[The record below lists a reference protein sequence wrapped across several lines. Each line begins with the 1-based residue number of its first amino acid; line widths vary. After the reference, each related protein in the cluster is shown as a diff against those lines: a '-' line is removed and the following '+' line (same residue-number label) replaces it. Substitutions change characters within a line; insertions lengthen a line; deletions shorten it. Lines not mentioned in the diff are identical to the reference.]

1 MIRWFLL
8 QNRAGRTRLAK
19 YYVPVDDESKRRTE
33 YDVFKTL
40 SSRENKWS
48 NIAEFQDYKLVFRRY
63 AHLYFIMCLDMGD
76 NELAALEAIHLFVEI
91 LDHFFTSVTELDIV
105 LNFHKAYLILD
116 EFILAGELQ
125 ESSKQV
131 ILERIGQL
139 EGHDVANS

>member
-19 YYVPVDDESKRRTE
+19 YYVPMDDNQKRKNE
-33 YDVFKTL
+33 YDVFRTL
-40 SSRENKWS
+40 SGRESKWS
-48 NIAEFQDYKLVFRRY
+48 NIAEYKEYKLVFRRY
-63 AHLYFIMCLDMGD
+63 AHLYFIMCLDVGD

-139 EGHDVANS
+139 EGSELH